1 MNAENSIDSSTQEKL
16 SRRSRLQEELRVLA
30 VDDDHNI
37 LQLLKTAL
45 SAFHFNITIADS
57 GANALKMIEKA
68 DKPFDCFLLD
78 IQMPAMNGIM
88 LCKEIRKIA
97 EYKQSP
103 ILMLTAMSDREYVD
117 LAFVAGATDYVT
129 KPFDFLE
136 LRSRMSAA
144 QRLVQERRIAEANGA
159 RKSTGVKRQKFPL
172 DEAIAIEGIERV
184 LRNTE
189 FDNYIMQLSQ
199 GRLFNTHA
207 VAVKLADAAR
217 MHKRLT
223 PENFEGL
230 LHDIA
235 SSMTGLTKKTGDIV
249 SYRGDGV
256 FLMVRHGRFG
266 TDQAELEMARG
277 TARGSHARTAGCP
290 ASAAERPDRDRRTG
304 NGTQEGL
311 PERPARPVPRR
322 ALAAQRIVLSDS
334 HRASFSKKTHARR
347 PKCRRP
353 LIFSNNH
360 APRFFYPA
368 PELSLFAPKAN
379 NFEE

>member
-217 MHKRLT
+217 MHKLLT

-266 TDQAELEMARG
+266 TDQAELEMALNRTLLSHLSERNAEFEAQVIVG
-277 TARGSHARTAGCP
+277 DSVSLRSLSKSGSLMSVNRAIEAVELREEVMREQQ
-290 ASAAERPDRDRRTG
+290 AA
-304 NGTQEGL
+304 
-311 PERPARPVPRR
+311 PRR
-322 ALAAQRIVLSDS
+322 LLNGPTVTAEQEMVRKKAYQNVLRDLF
-334 HRASFSKKTHARR
+334 RDE
-347 PKCRRP
+347 P
-353 LIFSNNH
+353 
-360 APRFFYPA
+360 
-368 PELSLFAPKAN
+368 SLRN
-379 NFEE
+379 E